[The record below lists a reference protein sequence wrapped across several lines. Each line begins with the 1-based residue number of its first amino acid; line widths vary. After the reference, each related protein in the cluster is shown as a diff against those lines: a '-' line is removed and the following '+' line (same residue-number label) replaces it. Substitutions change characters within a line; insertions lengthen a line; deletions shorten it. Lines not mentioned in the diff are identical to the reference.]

1 MFGSSDSNSKQNQW
15 ASGMRGNDIADFNS
29 EFQSKGGE
37 WLEEEAAASI
47 IHRCATGKPKL
58 TT

>member
-1 MFGSSDSNSKQNQW
+1 VGKDMTERIF
-15 ASGMRGNDIADFNS
+15 ADFNS

-37 WLEEEAAASI
+37 WLEEEAAASN